1 MLYESY
7 LNKYFY
13 FNFILKK
20 NEIKKTFVVNIIIRM
35 ENEYIDNGYNN
46 DINNNSDDNVR
57 APDKNKKEQLLQDN
71 RSEYEQQEE
80 DARYWSLLEF
90 NEQKELNEKYEEDT
104 INEHKRIIIERRE
117 LFRGFLF
124 DLNKLTRFDKDMKEI
139 YEIIEPIIDCYCAQY
154 MKQCELDPITYDRIF
169 KVIGNIRTDKNNIE
183 LLKKIIIKSE

>member
-1 MLYESY
+1 
-7 LNKYFY
+7 
-13 FNFILKK
+13 
-20 NEIKKTFVVNIIIRM
+20 M
-35 ENEYIDNGYNN
+35 ENEYIDNGYNT

-57 APDKNKKEQLLQDN
+57 APDNIKKEQLLEDN
-71 RSEYEQQEE
+71 RSEYEKQEE

-169 KVIGNIRTDKNNIE
+169 KVIGNIRTDKNAIE
-183 LLKKIIIKSE
+183 LLKNVIIKSE

>member
-1 MLYESY
+1 
-7 LNKYFY
+7 
-13 FNFILKK
+13 
-20 NEIKKTFVVNIIIRM
+20 M

-169 KVIGNIRTDKNNIE
+169 KVIGNIRTDKNVIE
-183 LLKKIIIKSE
+183 LLKNVIIKSE

>member
-1 MLYESY
+1 
-7 LNKYFY
+7 
-13 FNFILKK
+13 
-20 NEIKKTFVVNIIIRM
+20 M

-57 APDKNKKEQLLQDN
+57 APDKIKKEQLLEDN
-71 RSEYEQQEE
+71 RSEYEKQEE

-90 NEQKELNEKYEEDT
+90 NEQKELNEKYEADL
-104 INEHKRIIIERRE
+104 IIEHNRIIIERKN

-139 YEIIEPIIDCYCAQY
+139 YEIIEPIIDYYCAQY

-169 KVIGNIRTDKNNIE
+169 KVIGNIRTDKNVIE
-183 LLKKIIIKSE
+183 LLKNVIIKSE